1 MSTEYIYILGMMQ
14 IGLVLAA
21 ALFRIQV
28 EAKQQLALRVLKIA
42 LLLDAS
48 SWLFYLGAATP
59 GWLALSALCASL
71 NNWLVLS
78 FVLLRCQQRVFWWP
92 FLAAALLQASL
103 YTVFS
108 LQHQA
113 DWALHTMSA
122 FALVTLIP
130 GIWLLWR
137 VKAPRTLSDQWLS
150 VVLLLWL
157 GICLFRSLLLLLEP
171 SWLLSGNL
179 VSQMLW
185 PGVLVAFG
193 IFAMTSFLEEIQQ
206 QLKQDSL
213 IDPLTGLFNR
223 RGLQEAVAASLAYV
237 KRHQHT
243 GALMM
248 IDIDHFK
255 SINDQWGH
263 DIGDHVLF
271 EVAQSLKRQLRQ
283 SDILA
288 RVGGEEFLIF
298 LPMIDKAEAQLT
310 AERLLASIIQVKLA
324 DLPQSYLLTISI
336 GISMTTAEYD
346 FELQRAQAD
355 HALYQAKHLGRNRIE
370 FAAD

>member
-113 DWALHTMSA
+113 D
-122 FALVTLIP
+122 
-130 GIWLLWR
+130 
-137 VKAPRTLSDQWLS
+137 
-150 VVLLLWL
+150 
-157 GICLFRSLLLLLEP
+157 
-171 SWLLSGNL
+171 
-179 VSQMLW
+179 
-185 PGVLVAFG
+185 
-193 IFAMTSFLEEIQQ
+193 
-206 QLKQDSL
+206 
-213 IDPLTGLFNR
+213 
-223 RGLQEAVAASLAYV
+223 
-237 KRHQHT
+237 
-243 GALMM
+243 
-248 IDIDHFK
+248 
-255 SINDQWGH
+255 
-263 DIGDHVLF
+263 
-271 EVAQSLKRQLRQ
+271 
-283 SDILA
+283 
-288 RVGGEEFLIF
+288 
-298 LPMIDKAEAQLT
+298 
-310 AERLLASIIQVKLA
+310 
-324 DLPQSYLLTISI
+324 
-336 GISMTTAEYD
+336 
-346 FELQRAQAD
+346 
-355 HALYQAKHLGRNRIE
+355 
-370 FAAD
+370 

>member
-28 EAKQQLALRVLKIA
+28 ESKQQPALRVLKIA
-42 LLLDAS
+42 LFADAA
-48 SWLFYLGAATP
+48 SWAFYLGSATP
-59 GWLALSALCASL
+59 WILAISALCAAL

-78 FVLLRCQQRVFWWP
+78 YILLRCQRRVLWLP
-92 FLAAALLQASL
+92 FSLAVIIQASF
-103 YTVFS
+103 YTGFS
-108 LQHQA
+108 VNQQA
-113 DWALHTMSA
+113 DWALHTMTG
-122 FALVTLIP
+122 FAVLTLIP
-130 GIWLLWR
+130 SIYLLLR
-137 VKAPRTLSDQWLS
+137 VKTPRTVSEQWLS
-150 VVLLLWL
+150 AVLFLWL
-157 GICLFRSLLLLLEP
+157 AICVFRSMVLLLEP
-171 SWLLSGNL
+171 RWLLSGNL

-213 IDPLTGLFNR
+213 IDPLTGLYNR
-223 RGLQEAVAASLAYV
+223 RGLQEAVSASLAYV

-255 SINDQWGH
+255 AINDQWGH
-263 DIGDHVLF
+263 DMGDHVLF

-310 AERLLASIIQVKLA
+310 AERLLASISRVKLA
-324 DLPQSYLLTISI
+324 DLPHSYPLTISI
-336 GISMTTAEYD
+336 GVCMTTADYD
-346 FELQRAQAD
+346 FEVQRTQAD
-355 HALYQAKHLGRNRIE
+355 HALYRAKHLGRNRIE